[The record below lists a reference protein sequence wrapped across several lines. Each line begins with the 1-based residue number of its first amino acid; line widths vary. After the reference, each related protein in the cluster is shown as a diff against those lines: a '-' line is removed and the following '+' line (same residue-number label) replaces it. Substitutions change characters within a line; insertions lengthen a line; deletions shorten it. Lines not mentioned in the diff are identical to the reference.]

1 MDDDLKEKEIEEE
14 TIEPDEPA
22 QSDSIEAGPPDYE
35 VVGGE
40 DTAEEEGLGEKLKK
54 VRKELKV
61 CQKERDDYL
70 AGWQRAK
77 ADFIN
82 ARKDEEKM
90 RDESFKIMKE
100 HILKEFLEVGDS
112 LEMAIR
118 AAPTEGLERI
128 YGQFLD
134 LLKQHGVTP
143 YESSGKK
150 FDPMMHEAIEREET
164 DDESKDEMILEELA
178 KGYKFNGRVLRP
190 ARVKVGVLSAKG
202 GSASGGK
209 K

>member
-1 MDDDLKEKEIEEE
+1 MIDMDDDLNEKENEEE
-14 TIEPDEPA
+14 IIEPDE
-22 QSDSIEAGPPDYE
+22 E
-35 VVGGE
+35 VL
-40 DTAEEEGLGEKLKK
+40 EEEGLGEKLKK
-54 VRKELKV
+54 LRKELKV

-82 ARKDEEKM
+82 ARRDEEKM
-90 RDESFKIMKE
+90 REESFKIMKE

-118 AAPTEGLERI
+118 AAPTEGLSRI

-134 LLKQHGVTP
+134 LLKQHGITP
-143 YESSGKK
+143 YDSSANR
-150 FDPMMHEAIEREET
+150 FDPMIHEAIEREEI
-164 DDESKDEMILEELA
+164 DDESKDQMILEELV

-190 ARVKVGVLSAKG
+190 ARVKVGVLRK
-202 GSASGGK
+202 
-209 K
+209 